1 MNVLKPYRKG
11 AVLTLLEN
19 GVSQREISRKT
30 GVDRKTI
37 RKIANEPAVPDTP
50 DPPKSPTPTTG
61 G

>member
-1 MNVLKPYRKG
+1 VNVLKPYRKG

-37 RKIANEPAVPDTP
+37 RKIAREAAEPDTP
-50 DPPKSPTPTTG
+50 DPPKSPTPATG